1 MFHKM
6 HQKATILVAP
16 SLTNSSCTHP
26 RYLQITFF
34 SALTPG
40 DVVQAVIVLFI
51 TIGVLGA
58 NMLLILVINSR
69 KYSKYIH
76 SQPRYLL
83 TSLASNDFAMGLFVT
98 PFAIIPS
105 LRHCW
110 PYGELV
116 CQIQAL
122 LRGAISQQSAVIL
135 ICMAMDRY
143 LCMLYPARYHK
154 HSSKKGCVA
163 LISMT
168 WIMSVT
174 LFSILVLPHSGFYF
188 NSTGMVAC
196 EPFYNR
202 ASTRILVACGFY
214 FPTTMILMYC
224 YGSAFHVNKL
234 RLKKTSRG
242 DILTNNQLEHVTP
255 STHIEKLMTQER
267 RLSTTASRT
276 MAAMSLGFIVLVTPW
291 TIQEV
296 VAACTGTRAPPSLD
310 FLATW
315 LALSNSFWNPFLY
328 WLLNNHFRRVS
339 REILFNK
346 FSCKSG
352 PESKQ
357 RDCFQSFQHQPH
369 CCSNM
374 DGVSGHTQGC
384 DFDGLSEK
392 YWGEILERTL
402 SSSSLH
408 ALQRTYVHPC
418 METCNGIQEM
428 RVFDTTT
435 PDL

>member
-1 MFHKM
+1 MYHHRTFV
-6 HQKATILVAP
+6 QVTP
-16 SLTNSSCTHP
+16 SLQNSSCTHP
-26 RYLQITFF
+26 RYNQVTFWTN
-34 SALTPG
+34 LTTG
-40 DVVQAVIVLFI
+40 DVVQASVVLILTMGIIV
-51 TIGVLGA
+51 A
-58 NMLLILVINSR
+58 NLLLISVINSR
-69 KYSKYIH
+69 RYSKYIH

-83 TSLASNDFAMGLFVT
+83 TSLACNDLAMGLLVT
-98 PFAIIPS
+98 PFAVLPS
-105 LRHCW
+105 LRNCW

-143 LCMLYPARYHK
+143 FCMLHPVRYHK

-168 WIMSVT
+168 WVLSMS
-174 LFSILVLPHSGFYF
+174 LFTFLVLPSGGFYF
-188 NSTGMVAC
+188 NSTGMMAC
-196 EPFYNR
+196 EPFYR
-202 ASTRILVACGFY
+202 RSSVRILAACGFY

-234 RLKKTSRG
+234 RLRKFSNGGTGCNAISSPDGGYIKTS
-242 DILTNNQLEHVTP
+242 
-255 STHIEKLMTQER
+255 SMEKLLTQER
-267 RLSTTASRT
+267 KLSTSASRT

-296 VAACTGTRAPPSLD
+296 VAACTGSRAPRILD

-315 LALSNSFWNPFLY
+315 LALSDCFWNPFLY
-328 WLLNNHFRRVS
+328 WLLNNHFRRIS
-339 REILFNK
+339 KDILKGRIFCRK
-346 FSCKSG
+346 AHQH
-352 PESKQ
+352 KQ
-357 RDCFQSFQHQPH
+357 EDSQH
-369 CCSNM
+369 CCNNTPTFM
-374 DGVSGHTQGC
+374 GHVPGC
-384 DFDGLSEK
+384 DLEGLSEK

-408 ALQRTYVHPC
+408 ALQGAYSQLD
-418 METCNGIQEM
+418 CNGLQEM
-428 RVFDTTT
+428 RILDLAV